1 MRNVEDFE
9 CGQLG
14 KKEVKDA
21 GGARRVMWE
30 TSNNNGEEHEACGD
44 CGVWK
49 MCGVDNYRG

>member
-49 MCGVDNYRG
+49 MCSVDNYRG